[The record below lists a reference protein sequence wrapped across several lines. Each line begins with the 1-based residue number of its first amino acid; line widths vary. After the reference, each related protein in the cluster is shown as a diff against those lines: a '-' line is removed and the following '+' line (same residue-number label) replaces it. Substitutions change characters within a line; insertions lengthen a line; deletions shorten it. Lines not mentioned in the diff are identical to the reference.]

1 MALFLI
7 GVTLA
12 TCALAAADSAGGA
25 LATGEAL
32 AKAAAPSGARVV
44 ELALDS
50 LVATSTPW
58 PFNSD
63 VGPGCFSVRNGGF
76 VWATWA
82 GLVPRAD
89 VAPTG
94 PTNVRAAT
102 EVSVA
107 VWLTLEKTTPA
118 PTVAPTTVATRTT
131 RALWTK
137 LGAGAR

>member
-1 MALFLI
+1 
-7 GVTLA
+7 
-12 TCALAAADSAGGA
+12 AAADSAGGA

-50 LVATSTPW
+50 PSIPMW
-58 PFNSD
+58 
-63 VGPGCFSVRNGGF
+63 VRAASRFANGGF

-118 PTVAPTTVATRTT
+118 PTVAPTAVATRTT